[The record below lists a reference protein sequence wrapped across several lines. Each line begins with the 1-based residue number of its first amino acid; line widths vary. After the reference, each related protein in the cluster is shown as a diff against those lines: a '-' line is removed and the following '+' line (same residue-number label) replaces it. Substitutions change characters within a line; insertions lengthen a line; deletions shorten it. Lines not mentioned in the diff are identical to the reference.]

1 LLQAAAAVRVA
12 ASPTA
17 AVRSDKEHRT
27 MNIGLLLSTGLSL
40 VALTMAIAIFLKR
53 RERGLYS
60 FAIATIGVITL
71 TAGYGAATLF
81 DWAPLWLIYFKGHA
95 YEVTGI
101 VIGAFSILS
110 LLLLERY
117 MHQEKS
123 DAKIEAEHRVQME
136 LRVAK
141 DAAERAKREA
151 EQARKRA
158 ELSDRA
164 KSEFLANMSHEL
176 RTPLNAIIGF
186 SETIETE
193 MLGPLGIPKYR
204 EYAEDIHASGSHL
217 LNIINDILDIA
228 KIEAGAVK
236 LDEATFGLGNL
247 IDDVVRIVQHRADEK
262 NVVINVVRPHRGLQ
276 LRGDERFVK
285 QMLIN
290 LMSNAVKFTND
301 GGWVRISTQ
310 VSNDGRLEVCVSDNG
325 IGIAEKDIPVV
336 LSTFGQVECAQ
347 ARTNHGTGLGLPL
360 TQRLIELHGGELR
373 LESELGTGTAITLCF
388 PANRFST
395 EVQADTASEVPSPS
409 PRISRLQVG
418 AASERPKLRP
428 SGVAAAMVG

>member
-1 LLQAAAAVRVA
+1 
-12 ASPTA
+12 
-17 AVRSDKEHRT
+17 
-27 MNIGLLLSTGLSL
+27 MNIGLILSTGLSL
-40 VALTMAIAIFLKR
+40 AALAMAIAIFRKR
-53 RERGLYS
+53 RQPGVYS
-60 FAIATIGVITL
+60 FAIATICVIAL

-81 DWAPLWLIYFKGHA
+81 GVAPLWLIYFKGSA

-123 DAKIEAEHRVQME
+123 DAQIAAEQRVQQK
-136 LRVAK
+136 LRMAK
-141 DAAERAKREA
+141 DAADRARREA
-151 EQARKRA
+151 ELARERA

-193 MLGPLGIPKYR
+193 MLGPLGVAKYR

-236 LDEATFGLGNL
+236 LDETNMGLGNL

-262 NVVINVVRPHRGLQ
+262 NVVINVLRPNRGLR
-276 LRGDERFVK
+276 LMADERFVK

-310 VSNDGRLEVCVSDNG
+310 TSSDGHLEVCVSDNG

-336 LSTFGQVECAQ
+336 LSTFGQVESAET
-347 ARTNHGTGLGLPL
+347 RTNHGTGLGLPL

-373 LESELGTGTAITLCF
+373 LESELGIGTTIALRF
-388 PANRFST
+388 PASRFST
-395 EVQADTASEVPSPS
+395 EAQAEMGQKHPSTAPLL
-409 PRISRLQVG
+409 SRLQVE
-418 AASERPKLRP
+418 AAAERPKLRHN
-428 SGVAAAMVG
+428 GIAAVMAG

>member
-1 LLQAAAAVRVA
+1 
-12 ASPTA
+12 
-17 AVRSDKEHRT
+17 
-27 MNIGLLLSTGLSL
+27 MNFGILLSTGLS
-40 VALTMAIAIFLKR
+40 VASLAMAIVIFCKR

-60 FAIATIGVITL
+60 FAIATICVITL

-81 DWAPLWLIYFKGHA
+81 GVAPLWLIYFESTA
-95 YEVTGI
+95 YEITGI

-123 DAKIEAEHRVQME
+123 DAQIEAEHRVQME

-151 EQARKRA
+151 ELARERA

-204 EYAEDIHASGSHL
+204 EYAEDIHASGTHL

-236 LDEATFGLGNL
+236 LDEARFGLGNL
-247 IDDVVRIVQHRADEK
+247 IDDVLRIVQHRADEK
-262 NVVINVVRPHRGLQ
+262 NVVLNVMRPHRGLQ

-310 VSNDGRLEVCVSDNG
+310 VSNNGRLEVCVADNG

-373 LESELGTGTAITLCF
+373 LESKLGNGTTITLCF
-388 PANRFST
+388 PANRYTT
-395 EVQADTASEVPSPS
+395 ELLADTVSEAPSPS
-409 PRISRLQVG
+409 PRISRLQV
-418 AASERPKLRP
+418 ASGSEKPNLRP
-428 SGVAAAMVG
+428 SGIAAAMVG